1 MRAAWYSVTG
11 PARDVFTLG
20 EMAAPEPGPG
30 EVRVRLHT
38 SGVNPSDVKSRG
50 GATGR
55 NSGYRRVI
63 PHSDGAGV
71 IDMLGDGVP
80 GDRLGR
86 RVWVYNA
93 QYMRPFGTAAEYV
106 ALPEQLTV
114 TLSDKTDF
122 AAGACLGI
130 PVLTAYHAVAGDIS
144 VAGRA
149 VLVCGGAGAVGHYAV
164 QIAKLKGATVI
175 ATVSSDEK
183 AAHARGAGADHT
195 INYRTDDVAMRL
207 MDITAGRGADRIIDV
222 DTTVNAGLLPR
233 LIAPFGTIASY
244 GAKSPTATIPVR
256 DLRNKNVTM
265 RFILVYALSR
275 EQFAATIADVTTLL
289 EAGRLKHTIAKRFP
303 LAEIAAAHEAVES
316 GSVIG
321 NVVLEIG

>member
-20 EMAAPEPGPG
+20 EIPAPEPGPG

-38 SGVNPSDVKSRG
+38 SGVNPSDAKSRS

-55 NSGYRRVI
+55 NAGHQRVI
-63 PHSDGAGV
+63 PHSDGAGI

-86 RVWVYNA
+86 RVWVHNA
-93 QYMRPFGTAAEYV
+93 QFMRPFGTAAEYV
-106 ALPEQLTV
+106 TLPEQLTV
-114 TLSDKTDF
+114 TLPETTDF

-130 PVLTAYHAVAGDIS
+130 PALTAYHAVAGD
-144 VAGRA
+144 VPVTGQT

-164 QIAKLKGATVI
+164 QIAKLKGATVV

-183 AAHARGAGADHT
+183 AAHARDAGADHT
-195 INYRTDDVAMRL
+195 INYRTDDVALRL
-207 MDITAGRGADRIIDV
+207 MDLTAGRGADRIIDV
-222 DTTVNAGLLPR
+222 DTTVNARLLPQM
-233 LIAPFGTIASY
+233 IAPSGTIASY
-244 GAKSPTATIPVR
+244 GAKSATATLPVR
-256 DLRNKNVTM
+256 DLRNKNATM

-275 EQFAATIADVTTLL
+275 EQFAAIIADVTALL
-289 EAGRLKHTIAKRFP
+289 EAERLKHAIARRFP

-321 NVVLEIG
+321 NVVLDIG

>member
-1 MRAAWYSVTG
+1 MRAAWYTVTG

-30 EVRVRLHT
+30 EVRVRLET
-38 SGVNPSDVKSRG
+38 SGVNPSDTKTRA

-55 NSGYRRVI
+55 NTGHRRVI

-86 RVWVYNA
+86 RVWVHNA
-93 QYMRPFGTAAEYV
+93 QFMRPFGTAAEYV

-114 TLSDKTDF
+114 TLPEKTDF

-130 PVLTAYHAVAGDIS
+130 PVLTAYHAVAGDDP

-195 INYRTDDVAMRL
+195 INYRTDDVALRL
-207 MDITAGRGADRIIDV
+207 MDITAGRGADRIVDV
-222 DTTVNAGLLPR
+222 DTTVNARLLPH
-233 LIAPFGTIASY
+233 LIAPSGTIASY
-244 GAKSPTATIPVR
+244 GAKNATATIPVR

-275 EQFAATIADVTTLL
+275 KQFATTIADVTSLL
-289 EAGRLKHTIAKRFP
+289 AAGRLKHTIAQRFP

-316 GSVIG
+316 GSVVG
-321 NVVLEIG
+321 NVVLDIG

>member
-1 MRAAWYSVTG
+1 MRAAWYSVAG
-11 PARDVFTLG
+11 PARDVFSLG

-38 SGVNPSDVKSRG
+38 SGVNPSDVKLRS

-55 NSGYRRVI
+55 NSSHQRVI

-86 RVWVYNA
+86 RVWVHNA
-93 QYMRPFGTAAEYV
+93 QFKRPFGTAAEYV
-106 ALPEQLTV
+106 ALPEQLTAA
-114 TLSDKTDF
+114 LPDKTDF

-130 PVLTAYHAVAGDIS
+130 PVLTAYHAVAGDVP

-183 AAHARGAGADHT
+183 AVHAGDAGADHT

-222 DTTVNAGLLPR
+222 DTTVNAGLLPQ
-233 LIAPFGTIASY
+233 LIAPSGTIASY

-289 EAGRLKHTIAKRFP
+289 EAGRLKHTIAQRFP

-321 NVVLEIG
+321 NVVLEIA